1 MNEKSWNDFEKTGK
15 INDYLSYKLSN
26 PNEINAL
33 INEGEIKP
41 ALPTDVGKSEHGEGF
56 TKQHFMAYTDRK
68 YADKNKGNRN

>member
-41 ALPTDVGKSEHGEGF
+41 ALPTDVGKNEQAEGF
-56 TKQHFMAYTDRK
+56 MKQHFMAYTDRK